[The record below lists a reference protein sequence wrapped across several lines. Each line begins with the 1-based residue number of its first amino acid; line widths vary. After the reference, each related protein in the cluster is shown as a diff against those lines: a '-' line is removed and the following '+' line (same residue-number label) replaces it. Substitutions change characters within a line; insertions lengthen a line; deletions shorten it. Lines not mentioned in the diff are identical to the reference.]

1 MADWEGAEVVKRSAQ
16 DKYVSSPELSDE
28 SVWDAGSVVE
38 IQMAEDAMDGKTCVI
53 TGATGGIG
61 FEAALRIGAL
71 GARLV
76 LVGRKRQKGDAA
88 LQRLRVM
95 IPGVKAEMHYADLAQ
110 PDEVVRLASALLAS
124 TSRIDILLNN
134 AGALFARREVT
145 RDGLERTFALNHMG
159 YFRLTNL
166 LRVRLIAS
174 APSRVVNVASEA
186 HRGVRLDFEDLQC
199 ARRYGGWMAYR
210 RSKLAN
216 ILFTRELAR
225 RLAGTGVTVNCLHPG
240 FVATDF
246 GNENPLLWRITMM
259 IAKRL
264 GAVSVQR
271 GAETSVYAATAA
283 ELDGVTGKYF
293 IGRKAQQPDT
303 PAQDDQA
310 SARLWIESEKLA
322 GFDLP

>member
-1 MADWEGAEVVKRSAQ
+1 MKD
-16 DKYVSSPELSDE
+16 
-28 SVWDAGSVVE
+28 
-38 IQMAEDAMDGKTCVI
+38 KTCVI

-61 FEAALRIGAL
+61 FEAAARLGAQ

-76 LVGRKRQKGDAA
+76 LIGRKRQKGDAA
-88 LQRLRVM
+88 LQRLRAM
-95 IPGVKAEMHYADLAQ
+95 IPSVKAEMHYADLAQ
-110 PDEVVRLASALLAS
+110 PDEIVRLASAVLAS
-124 TSRIDILLNN
+124 ASRIDILLNN

-166 LRVRLIAS
+166 LRARLIAS

-186 HRGVRLDFEDLQC
+186 HRGTRLDFEDLQC
-199 ARRYGGWMAYR
+199 TRQFGGWMAYR

-225 RLAGTGVTVNCLHPG
+225 RLADTGVTVNCLHPG

-246 GNENPLLWRITMM
+246 GNENPLPWRIAMM
-259 IAKRL
+259 LAKRV

-271 GAETSVYAATAA
+271 GAETPVYVATAA

-293 IGRKAQQPDT
+293 IRCKSQEPDI
-303 PAQDDQA
+303 PAQDNLA
-310 SARLWIESEKLA
+310 STRLWTASEQLA